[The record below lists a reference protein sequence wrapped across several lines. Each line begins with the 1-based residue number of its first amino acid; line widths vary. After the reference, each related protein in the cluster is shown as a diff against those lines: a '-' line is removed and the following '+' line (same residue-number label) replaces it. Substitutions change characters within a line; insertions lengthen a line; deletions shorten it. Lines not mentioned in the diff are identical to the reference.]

1 MSLSKK
7 HMHLFWLRTTETDF
21 YESYQQK
28 VLTFISDLIRK
39 ENFSNPQ
46 KYARTIAKY
55 SFKLCFFSVKEYHCV
70 YILVL
75 IRKKKLK
82 RRRSFGGMFKT
93 LMINRLFT

>member
-1 MSLSKK
+1 MY
-7 HMHLFWLRTTETDF
+7 LFWLRTTETDF

-28 VLTFISDLIRK
+28 VLTFISDLMRK

-55 SFKLCFFSVKEYHCV
+55 SFKLCFFFCERVSLRIHSSTN
-70 YILVL
+70 
-75 IRKKKLK
+75 KKKKKSK

>member
-28 VLTFISDLIRK
+28 VLTFISDLMRK

-46 KYARTIAKY
+46 NTPEQLLNIV
-55 SFKLCFFSVKEYHCV
+55 LNCVFFSVKEYHCV

-75 IRKKKLK
+75 IRKKKNQNGEGRLEACLK
-82 RRRSFGGMFKT
+82 P
-93 LMINRLFT
+93 